1 MNRIKAVLDTNI
13 IVSGIISSKG
23 SPRKLLELAK
33 DETFKVITSI
43 LINREIL
50 EVLHRDHIYT
60 KYGLNEAIIDDI
72 ASFLYEGTIL
82 TEDSYEIMKVKK
94 DPEDDKFINCAI
106 EGEAGYIVSGD
117 RHLLDLKHCSG
128 IQIVNVNSF
137 LRILQKA

>member
-1 MNRIKAVLDTNI
+1 MHRIKAVLDTNI
-13 IVSGIISSKG
+13 IVSGIVSPKG

-33 DETFKVITSI
+33 KEIFKVVTSI

-50 EVLHRDHIYT
+50 EVLHRNNIYT

-82 TEDSYEIMKVKK
+82 AEDSYEITKIKK
-94 DPEDDKFINCAI
+94 DPEDDKFINCAV
-106 EGEAGYIVSGD
+106 EGEADYIVSGD
-117 RHLLDLKHCSG
+117 KHLLDLKHYSG
-128 IQIVNVNSF
+128 IQIVNATSF

>member
-1 MNRIKAVLDTNI
+1 MYRIKAVLDTNI
-13 IVSGIISSKG
+13 IFSGIVSPKG

-33 DETFKVITSI
+33 EETFKVVTSI

-50 EVLHRDHIYT
+50 EVLHRGHIYT

-72 ASFLYEGTIL
+72 ASFLYEGAIL
-82 TEDSYEIMKVKK
+82 TEDSYEIMKVKR

-106 EGEAGYIVSGD
+106 EGEADYIVSGD
-117 RHLLDLKHCSG
+117 GHLLDLKHYSG
-128 IQIVNVNSF
+128 IQIINVNSF